1 MPADRPVRPTPSG
14 ITGWWLNLRQF
25 FSVLD
30 GPFMSLF
37 LAIAALSCLIV
48 YSAGYDFQGRF
59 LDHLRNLLIAFCIMW
74 AVAYVSPTQLQRVAV
89 PLFVLGVL
97 LLLAVAV
104 AGDTSKGARRWLNI
118 GITRIQPSELM
129 KIAMPL
135 MLAWLVHRYEGLR
148 NLRQWAVAIV
158 VLIIPT
164 GFILAQPDLGT
175 ALLVFAAGLF
185 VLFFAGLSWRLVF
198 VVLGVAVIGVI
209 GLIIFGDA
217 ACADGVN
224 WPGLREYQR
233 QRVCTLIDPMRDPL
247 GKGFHIIQSVIAV
260 GSGGLFGKG
269 WMQGTQTHLEFIP
282 ERTTDFIFAAYSEEF
297 GLLGN
302 ILLLAL
308 YAGLILRG
316 LWIAIGAPTLF
327 SRLLAGAISLT
338 IFNYAF
344 VNMGMVTGIL
354 PVVGVPLPWMSY
366 GGTAMVTL
374 GFGAGIL
381 LSIARTRSQTVQGFV
396 LQRQS

>member
-1 MPADRPVRPTPSG
+1 MVA
-14 ITGWWLNLRQF
+14 
-25 FSVLD
+25 VLD

-37 LAIAALSCLIV
+37 LGVAALSCLIL
-48 YSAGYDFQGRF
+48 YSAGNDFDGRF
-59 LDHLRNLLIAFCIMW
+59 AGHIRNLVIAVAIMW
-74 AVAYVSPTQLQRVAV
+74 VVAHISPSVIQRVAV
-89 PLFVLGVL
+89 PLFVLGL
-97 LLLAVAV
+97 LLLVAVAV
-104 AGDTSKGARRWLNI
+104 AGDVSKGARRWLNI
-118 GITRIQPSELM
+118 GITRIQPSEIM

-135 MLAWLVHRYEGLR
+135 MLAWLVHKYEGLR
-148 NLRQWAVAIV
+148 NVRQWAVAVMILLV
-158 VLIIPT
+158 PT
-164 GFILAQPDLGT
+164 AFILAQPDLGT
-175 ALLVFAAGLF
+175 AILVFSAGLF

-198 VVLGVAVIGVI
+198 IVLGIVVVAVV
-209 GLIIFGDA
+209 GLILFGDA
-217 ACADGVN
+217 ACADSVS

-233 QRVCTLIDPMRDPL
+233 QRICTLLDPMRDPL

-282 ERTTDFIFAAYSEEF
+282 ERTTDFLFAAYSDEF

-302 ILLLAL
+302 MLLVAL

-381 LSIARTRSQTVQGFV
+381 MSIARTRSQTVQGFV
-396 LQRQS
+396 LQRQ

>member
-1 MPADRPVRPTPSG
+1 MLFFLG
-14 ITGWWLNLRQF
+14 IA
-25 FSVLD
+25 
-30 GPFMSLF
+30 F
-37 LAIAALSCLIV
+37 LSTITL
-48 YSAGYDFQGRF
+48 YSAGNDFDGRF
-59 LDHLRNLLIAFCIMW
+59 AGHIRNLSIAVLIMW
-74 AVAYVSPTQLQRVAV
+74 LVAHIPPVMIHRVAV
-89 PLFVLGVL
+89 PLFVVGLL
-97 LLLAVAV
+97 LLLAVALF
-104 AGDTSKGARRWLNI
+104 GDVSKGARRWLNI

-129 KIAMPL
+129 KIAMPM
-135 MLAWLVHRYEGLR
+135 MLAWLVHRVEGLR
-148 NLRQWAVAIV
+148 SIQHWFMAVLLLMV
-158 VLIIPT
+158 PT
-164 GFILAQPDLGT
+164 AFILAQPDLGT
-175 ALLVFAAGLF
+175 AILVFSAGLF
-185 VLFFAGLSWRLVF
+185 VLFFAGLPWRLVL
-198 VVLGVAVIGVI
+198 VALGIAVIGVLL
-209 GLIIFGDA
+209 LIVFGDV

-233 QRVCTLIDPMRDPL
+233 QRVCTLLDPMRDPL
-247 GKGFHIIQSVIAV
+247 GKGFHIIQSIIAV
-260 GSGGLFGKG
+260 GSGGIFGKG

-282 ERTTDFIFAAYSEEF
+282 ERTTDFLFAAYSEEF

-302 ILLLAL
+302 LLLLSL

-344 VNMGMVTGIL
+344 VNMGMVTGVL

-381 LSIARTRSQTVQGFV
+381 MSIARTRSQTVQGFV
-396 LQRQS
+396 LQRSS

>member
-1 MPADRPVRPTPSG
+1 MPSEIVPKGLKGVWIRLQPMV
-14 ITGWWLNLRQF
+14 
-25 FSVLD
+25 SVFD

-37 LAIAALSCLIV
+37 LGIAALSCLIL
-48 YSAGYDFQGRF
+48 YSAGNDFDGRF
-59 LDHLRNLLIAFCIMW
+59 AGHLRNLGIAIAIMW
-74 AVAYVSPTQLQRVAV
+74 VVAHVPATQIQRVAV
-89 PLFVLGVL
+89 PLFVFGL
-97 LLLAVAV
+97 LLLIAVAI
-104 AGDTSKGARRWLNI
+104 AGDVSKGARRWLNI
-118 GITRIQPSELM
+118 GITRIQPSEVM
-129 KIAMPL
+129 KIAMPM

-148 NLRQWAVAIV
+148 TPGQWAFAL
-158 VLIIPT
+158 LILLVPT
-164 GFILAQPDLGT
+164 AFILAQPDLGT
-175 ALLVFAAGLF
+175 AILVFAAGMF
-185 VLFFAGLSWRLVF
+185 VLFFAGLSWRLVLITLGIAA
-198 VVLGVAVIGVI
+198 VAVLG
-209 GLIIFGDA
+209 LIVFGDP
-217 ACADGVN
+217 ACADGLS
-224 WPGLREYQR
+224 WPGFREYQR
-233 QRVCTLIDPMRDPL
+233 QRICTLLDPMRDPL

-282 ERTTDFIFAAYSEEF
+282 ERTTDFVFAAYSEEF

-302 ILLLAL
+302 ALLLAL

-374 GFGAGIL
+374 GFGVGIL
-381 LSIARTRSQTVQGFV
+381 MSISRTRSQTVQGFL
-396 LQRQS
+396 LQRQ

>member
-1 MPADRPVRPTPSG
+1 MASEIIPRGWRG
-14 ITGWWLNLRQF
+14 IWLRIQPWVAVF
-25 FSVLD
+25 D
-30 GPFMSLF
+30 GPFMLF
-37 LAIAALSCLIV
+37 FLGIAFLSTITL
-48 YSAGYDFQGRF
+48 YSAGNDFDGRF
-59 LDHLRNLLIAFCIMW
+59 AGHIRNLSIAVLIMW
-74 AVAYVSPTQLQRVAV
+74 LVAHIPPVMIHRVAV
-89 PLFVLGVL
+89 PLFVVGLL
-97 LLLAVAV
+97 LLLAVALF
-104 AGDTSKGARRWLNI
+104 GDVSKGARRWLNI

-129 KIAMPL
+129 KIAMPM
-135 MLAWLVHRYEGLR
+135 MLAWLVHRVEGLR
-148 NLRQWAVAIV
+148 SIQHWFMAVLLLMV
-158 VLIIPT
+158 PT
-164 GFILAQPDLGT
+164 AFILAQPDLGT
-175 ALLVFAAGLF
+175 AILVFSAGLF
-185 VLFFAGLSWRLVF
+185 VLFFAGLPWRLVL
-198 VVLGVAVIGVI
+198 VALGIVVIGVLL
-209 GLIIFGDA
+209 LIVFGDV

-233 QRVCTLIDPMRDPL
+233 QRVCTLLDPMRDPL
-247 GKGFHIIQSVIAV
+247 GKGFHIIQSIIAV
-260 GSGGLFGKG
+260 GSGGIFGKG

-282 ERTTDFIFAAYSEEF
+282 ERTTDFLFAAYSEEF

-302 ILLLAL
+302 LLLLSL

-344 VNMGMVTGIL
+344 VNMGMVTGVL

-381 LSIARTRSQTVQGFV
+381 MSIARTRSQTVQGFV
-396 LQRQS
+396 LQRSS

>member
-1 MPADRPVRPTPSG
+1 MVA
-14 ITGWWLNLRQF
+14 
-25 FSVLD
+25 VLD

-37 LAIAALSCLIV
+37 LGVAALSCLIL
-48 YSAGYDFQGRF
+48 YSAGNDFDGRF
-59 LDHLRNLLIAFCIMW
+59 AGHIRNLVIAVAIMW
-74 AVAYVSPTQLQRVAV
+74 VVAHISPSVIQRVAV
-89 PLFVLGVL
+89 PLFVLGL
-97 LLLAVAV
+97 LLLVAVAV
-104 AGDTSKGARRWLNI
+104 AGDVSKGARRWLNI
-118 GITRIQPSELM
+118 GITRIQPSEIM

-135 MLAWLVHRYEGLR
+135 MLAWLVHKYEGLR
-148 NLRQWAVAIV
+148 NVRQWAVAVMILLV
-158 VLIIPT
+158 PT
-164 GFILAQPDLGT
+164 AFILAQPDLGT
-175 ALLVFAAGLF
+175 AILVFSAGLF

-198 VVLGVAVIGVI
+198 IVLGIVVVAVV
-209 GLIIFGDA
+209 GLILFGDA
-217 ACADGVN
+217 ACADSVS

-233 QRVCTLIDPMRDPL
+233 QRICTLLDPMRDPL

-282 ERTTDFIFAAYSEEF
+282 ERTTDFLFAAYSEEF

-302 ILLLAL
+302 MLLVAL

-381 LSIARTRSQTVQGFV
+381 MSIARTRSQTVQGFV
-396 LQRQS
+396 LQRQ